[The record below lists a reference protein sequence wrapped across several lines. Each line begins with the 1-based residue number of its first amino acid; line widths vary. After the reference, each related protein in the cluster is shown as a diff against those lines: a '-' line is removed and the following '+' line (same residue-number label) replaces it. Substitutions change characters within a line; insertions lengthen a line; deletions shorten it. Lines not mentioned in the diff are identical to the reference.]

1 MQAVE
6 REGPMLP
13 AYEEKVGLMI
23 IIKDNEKKEKREE
36 KVLKESRLNEFTD
49 SLQDSRMMEAGV

>member
-1 MQAVE
+1 MNKSGIMKQAVE

-23 IIKDNEKKEKREE
+23 IIKDNEKKERRGK
-36 KVLKESRLNEFTD
+36 KKY
-49 SLQDSRMMEAGV
+49 